1 MFYSHGIAGVSKSL
15 VIANNIDLV
24 LRSREISSIPS
35 QIDSSPTDPHI
46 LVHRTRLLILEAVEY
61 IGESLRENSTPE
73 HLT

>member
-1 MFYSHGIAGVSKSL
+1 MVYSAGIAGVTKSL